1 MFVPPMSML
10 MLVLLSFS
18 LSGALCYIYNIYR
31 QASVT
36 ALKILGGYFR
46 AKYFF
51 KVFLKILKCSVQ
63 RCPTLEH
70 SFIVIIIF
78 FELQTVRIEF
88 FFLVPSSLV
97 FAISCHSTVKTCQ
110 IISDYWLYRVY
121 FVLSDIS
128 DICLV

>member
-1 MFVPPMSML
+1 MFVPPMSVL

-18 LSGALCYIYNIYR
+18 LSGALCYRNNIYR

-88 FFLVPSSLV
+88 FFFSCAVFLGFCNILSFNCQDLSNHLGLLAVPCL
-97 FAISCHSTVKTCQ
+97 F
-110 IISDYWLYRVY
+110 
-121 FVLSDIS
+121 
-128 DICLV
+128 CLV